1 VTIAGINAMTPL
13 NTQGGVFGAIQQS
26 AQAAPAGAD
35 FAGLV
40 DGALKSVS
48 AAQQGAQTAEQN
60 YAVGAPGATLGKAVV
75 SSDQA
80 EIAWN
85 AAVAVRNEVVSA
97 YSSVMNMQF

>member
-1 VTIAGINAMTPL
+1 MAPL
-13 NTQGGVFGAIQQS
+13 TLADGVFGPAQPGAS
-26 AQAAPAGAD
+26 AAATGAADGAD
-35 FAGLV
+35 FSSLV
-40 DGALKSVS
+40 DGALKGVS
-48 AAQQGAQTAEQN
+48 AAQQNAQAAEQN
-60 YAVGAPGATLGKAVV
+60 YAVGAPGATLGRAVV